1 MARTA
6 LVTGSATGMG
16 LAVVSDLLSRGW
28 QVIAVH
34 RKEHGE
40 FREVRERYGDMVV
53 DVVTDLSGQE
63 GIDTVS
69 GRIEEMGVRL
79 DGLVNNAGVGGIG
92 DVTAV
97 ERKVWDRVVSVNL
110 TAPVFLV
117 RSLHTRMQ
125 DGSAIVNISSLAG
138 LRVGLG
144 SISYEATKAAL
155 IHATRS
161 MALSLAPRVRVNTV
175 APGFIRTNMTQWL
188 WGDEKALSS
197 VQDRIPLKRIG
208 SPEEVARVVSFL
220 LSGDASYI
228 TGQVIVV
235 DGGIS
240 LS

>member
-1 MARTA
+1 M
-6 LVTGSATGMG
+6 
-16 LAVVSDLLSRGW
+16 
-28 QVIAVH
+28 H

-144 SISYEATKAAL
+144 SISYEPPSSAHTRHKVNGAL
-155 IHATRS
+155 PGA
-161 MALSLAPRVRVNTV
+161 RVRVNTV

-188 WGDEKALSS
+188 WGGTRRL
-197 VQDRIPLKRIG
+197 
-208 SPEEVARVVSFL
+208 FL
-220 LSGDASYI
+220 PCR
-228 TGQVIVV
+228 TGYR
-235 DGGIS
+235 
-240 LS
+240 